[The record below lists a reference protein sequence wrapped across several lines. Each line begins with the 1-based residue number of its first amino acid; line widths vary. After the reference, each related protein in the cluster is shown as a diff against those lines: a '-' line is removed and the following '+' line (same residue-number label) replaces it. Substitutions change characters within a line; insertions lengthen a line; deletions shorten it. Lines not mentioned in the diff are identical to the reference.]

1 MITLLE
7 SSTTYSFFA
16 SLRRTEWVILMS
28 LLISTHVLATSDIQR
43 GSFIRD
49 AEIESSFKE
58 FVTPLFQVAG
68 LDPKRMH
75 IYLIMNPDI
84 NAAASLNASLFIN
97 TGLIMESKSADQ
109 LIGVLA
115 HETGHIAGEH
125 IVRTQ
130 AAMQKATLPMIASVL
145 LGTAVGVATG
155 RSDASMAVIMGGMHL
170 GEATFLH
177 YSRGQESAADQAAT
191 KYLDKLGWST
201 KGLLEFMEI
210 LEKQDLL
217 SSRQQDPYRLTHPLT
232 KERINFLS
240 HHVNKSP
247 HTRGSLP
254 ARFYA
259 LYDRMKAKLGA
270 FIAPAGHTLSKISA
284 RDKSVEGRY
293 ARAIAL
299 YRNHKLSEALK
310 VINSLISEFPED
322 PYFHEFKGQMLFENG
337 RIADALL
344 AYQKALILKPDSDL
358 IRIMYAQTLIE
369 TQKPEMNHK
378 AIEELQKIKE
388 TEKDNPMLWRLLAIA
403 YGRLHNMG
411 MASLMLAEQ
420 ALVEGDMKRATYHA
434 ERAKKQL
441 TASESPA
448 KQRARDIIN
457 EVNFSDEKDT
467 K

>member
-1 MITLLE
+1 MTTLLKFRK
-7 SSTTYSFFA
+7 TCSFFD
-16 SLRRTEWVILMS
+16 SLGRMGWLILIGLIILTPS
-28 LLISTHVLATSDIQR
+28 LANSDIKR

-58 FVTPLFQVAG
+58 FVTPLFKVAG

-75 IYLIMNPDI
+75 IYLIMNPEI

-125 IVRTQ
+125 VVRTQ

-155 RSDASMAVIMGGMHL
+155 RSDAGMAVIMGGMHV
-170 GEATFLH
+170 GEASFLH

-240 HHVNKSP
+240 HHVDKSP
-247 HTRGSLP
+247 HTPGSLP

-259 LYDRMKAKLGA
+259 LYNRMKAKLGA
-270 FIAPAGHTLSKISA
+270 FIAPAGHILSTISA
-284 RDKSVEGRY
+284 RDMSVEGRY

-299 YRNHKLSEALK
+299 YRNHKLSEALS
-310 VINSLISEFPED
+310 VINGLITEFPDD
-322 PYFHEFKGQMLFENG
+322 PYFNELKGQMLFENG

-344 AYQKALILKPDSDL
+344 AYQKAIALKPDSDL

-369 TQKPEMNHK
+369 TQKSEMNHK
-378 AIEELQKIKE
+378 AIDELQKIKE
-388 TEKDNPMLWRLLAIA
+388 SEKDNPMLWRLFAIA
-403 YGRLHNMG
+403 YGRLKNMG

-441 TASESPA
+441 TASEKPA
-448 KQRARDIIN
+448 KQRAEDIIN
-457 EVNFSDEKDT
+457 EISFSDEKDT